1 MHAQTRCSGLE
12 AAGAV
17 GSGLDDTNRRMKTN
31 EVSKTV
37 DRNAVLLIP
46 PTARLTHTGI
56 HCKVLGVG
64 DGEWSLPFLLLLKS
78 LLIQNVYIMM
88 ITSIYTYVYH

>member
-31 EVSKTV
+31 KVSKTV

-46 PTARLTHTGI
+46 PTARLTHMSI
-56 HCKVLGVG
+56 HCEVLIRCGGWGMVI
-64 DGEWSLPFLLLLKS
+64 DVSTAFKIPFD
-78 LLIQNVYIMM
+78 
-88 ITSIYTYVYH
+88 